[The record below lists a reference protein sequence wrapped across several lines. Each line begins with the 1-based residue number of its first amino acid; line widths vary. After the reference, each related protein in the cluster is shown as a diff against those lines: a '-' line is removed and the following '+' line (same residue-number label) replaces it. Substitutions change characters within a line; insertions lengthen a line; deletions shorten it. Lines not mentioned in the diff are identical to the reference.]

1 MAGWLGFERRV
12 ASRFFLE
19 GRMQTLLI
27 IVGVAAGV
35 AVVAYI
41 SALISG
47 LQKNTL
53 DKTLG
58 AQAHVTL
65 SAPDDRVLAAGLPGT
80 ALPASSAAASG
91 APAAGVAASGA
102 ATTRL
107 AQTQPRAQ
115 RPRSLANWQ
124 ALVPLLEAMP
134 EVAAVS
140 PMVAGAGLALRG
152 EAQKAIT
159 LLGVDLDRYDRII
172 GLRSKLV
179 AGLARLGPGEA
190 IIGRDLADDLG
201 LRVGDRLTVVTAAS
215 GSNNGTDSGADNGAN
230 SSAALQVTALV
241 DLGVRELN
249 RRSVIVPL
257 RTAQSL
263 VGLPG
268 GATNLD
274 LTLVDVWAAPAL
286 ATRLA
291 ARWPAKVES
300 WQQVNAQLV
309 SALNAQSVS
318 TGLIRGVVMVVVIL
332 GIASVLVVSVVQKRR
347 EIGILR
353 AMGATRGQVLRI
365 FLLQGAI
372 VGALGSALG
381 VLLAVGL
388 IWAFTTFVRG
398 SDGLPLFN
406 ISLSV
411 ALALRIAAI
420 ATLCGVLA
428 AVAPARRAASL
439 DPAQAI
445 RL

>member
-1 MAGWLGFERRV
+1 MSLPWLGFERRV
-12 ASRFFLE
+12 ATRFLRE
-19 GRMQTLLI
+19 GRMQTVLI

-47 LQKNTL
+47 LQANTL

-58 AQAHVTL
+58 AQAHVSVSPL
-65 SAPDDRVLAAGLPGT
+65 DDVVAPARQ
-80 ALPASSAAASG
+80 
-91 APAAGVAASGA
+91 APAAGTA
-102 ATTRL
+102 L
-107 AQTQPRAQ
+107 LEQTQPRAQ
-115 RPRSLANWQ
+115 RARSLANWQ
-124 ALVPLLEAMP
+124 ALVPLLEALP

-152 EAQKAIT
+152 EAQKSIT
-159 LLGVDLDRYDRII
+159 LMGVELDRYDRIVN
-172 GLRSKLV
+172 LRTKVVSGV
-179 AGLARLGPGEA
+179 ARLGPGEA
-190 IIGRDLADDLG
+190 VIGIELARDLG
-201 LRVGDRLTVVTAAS
+201 VRVGDRLGLVT
-215 GSNNGTDSGADNGAN
+215 GGVTDSAR
-230 SSAALQVTALV
+230 VTALV

-249 RRSVIVPL
+249 RRTVIVPL
-257 RTAQSL
+257 RAAQSL

-268 GATNLD
+268 GATNVD
-274 LTLVDVWAAPAL
+274 LALLDVWTAPDL
-286 ATRLA
+286 AERLGE
-291 ARWPAKVES
+291 RWPYKVES
-300 WQQVNAQLV
+300 WQDTNAGLV

-318 TGLIRGVVMVVVIL
+318 TALIRGVVMVVVVL

-353 AMGATRGQVLRI
+353 AMGATQGQVMRI

-398 SDGLPLFN
+398 SDGLPLFV
-406 ISLSV
+406 ITLTPG
-411 ALALRIAAI
+411 LALRIAAI

-428 AVAPARRAASL
+428 AVAPARRAAQL

-445 RL
+445 RM